1 MWFNKICKNHQLTPK
16 YIKIE
21 VNGSN
26 KQSYNIKKAA
36 VKYRLNQELELL
48 YKKKQNQVRNF
59 CRTHLECGKQWHTC
73 IQTSVVSKFQSG
85 LQVKQKKTF
94 KVLVIVYLP
103 FSCIAELASKIKIQ
117 IFGHNT

>member
-1 MWFNKICKNHQLTPK
+1 LIRNVKQAKVVYNFKNTKEKLLKTTAAMWFNKICKNHQLTPK

-73 IQTSVVSKFQSG
+73 IQTSAVSKFQS
-85 LQVKQKKTF
+85 L
-94 KVLVIVYLP
+94 L
-103 FSCIAELASKIKIQ
+103 
-117 IFGHNT
+117 